1 MISSGSRVR
10 RSAISLTSTS
20 NGSVPQLPQVMNPTA
35 TARGNAASVQ
45 VGLRPA
51 EERELRHVAAEVR

>member
-20 NGSVPQLPQVMNPTA
+20 NGSVLQLPQVMNPTA

-45 VGLRPA
+45 VANGVQSSAVVLR
-51 EERELRHVAAEVR
+51 